1 MISIRNLLTALIRFL
16 VVWFVNTLSL
26 AFAAWI
32 LSGVNI
38 QSSNGIPVFVIAIGI
53 AFVLGLVNLIV
64 RPLILLIAM
73 PLGWVALLIIGFF
86 IDGLTLLITSALLPA
101 LYVENLWW
109 AFLGGLVIAFANTIL
124 TSILDLDDENSIYE
138 NLILRR
144 AVRQAGRAPTESGR
158 GIVMLEVDGLSY
170 WHIQKAI
177 ADGYMPTV
185 KMMMDEYGYKLSRVD
200 CGLPATTPAC
210 QAGILQGN
218 NNNIPSFRWMDK
230 ETGKMLAG
238 GQAAMI
244 IEPSLS
250 DGNGLLRGGSSIG
263 NMFSGDADFSILT
276 FSKIKGGTPEDK
288 KKRAQDMFLVMRNP
302 YFITR
307 VLVLFLGDVIQ
318 EIWQGWQQ
326 RRHKVEPRVNRLEHG
341 YPLLRAA
348 INVFL
353 RDIATYFTILDIVRG
368 TPAMY
373 TLYAGYDEVAHHAGP
388 WTRDAMLTLRQ
399 FDNQVAR
406 ILRVIQ
412 TKAPRPYELLLLSDH
427 GQSFG
432 PTFKQRYGI
441 SLPDLVKSLMP
452 GGTTVSSTG
461 GGDDGTIGVSAMMD
475 ELDNM
480 KDNQVGGRVSNALI
494 NSTQRAVNR
503 NLGETEAF
511 KEVKAAKATVA
522 YSGNFAQAYFDLFPR
537 KITVNELNAAYPGL
551 VDSLVH
557 HEGIG
562 FVVGYDDDGTPIAF
576 GKGGARNLHTG
587 EIVGADPLA
596 PFGDVDLRARQVRR
610 VADFSN
616 AGDLVINSTIYPDG
630 SVAALEELIGNHG
643 GLGGEQTDAYLLHPQ
658 DMLVPETWNSFQ
670 MKDILDSRRGLPGSP
685 YESPKSA
692 SAPQV
697 NPWTGS
703 ILLKGL
709 SQVGKWLGYAGR
721 VILLDRDAFR
731 EIAADV
737 YMTAPALLIAFLAQ
751 VIQSVYVTKSFD
763 PLNILARCGAWLL
776 SFIAVLLMV
785 RFLRGRPSLSTNLR
799 VVGFVGSVHVLE
811 LLGFVPVIGPL
822 MRIIALLLAFFGV
835 WIGTATANKIRGG
848 RAFLIPV
855 VYILVV
861 VFGTIFIL
869 AAVKSVSV
877 TVDAILNAF
886 GWSAVQ

>member
-1 MISIRNLLTALIRFL
+1 MITIRNLLTALIRFL
-16 VVWFVNTLSL
+16 VAWFVNTLSL
-26 AFAAWI
+26 LFAAWI
-32 LSGVNI
+32 LAGISIQPINGV
-38 QSSNGIPVFVIAIGI
+38 PMLVVAIGV

-86 IDGLTLLITSALLPA
+86 IDGITLLITSALLSA
-101 LYVENLWW
+101 LQVENLWW

-124 TSILDLDDENSIYE
+124 SSILDLDDENSIYE
-138 NLILRR
+138 NLVLRR
-144 AVRQAGRAPTESGR
+144 AVRQAGKVTPESGR

-185 KMMMDEYGYKLSRVD
+185 KMMIDEYDYKLSRVD

-218 NNNIPSFRWMDK
+218 NTDIPSFRWMDK
-230 ETGKMLAG
+230 KSGKMLAG
-238 GQAAMI
+238 GQAAML

-276 FSKIKGGTPEDK
+276 FSKIKIGTPEDK

-302 YFITR
+302 CFITR
-307 VLVLFLGDVIQ
+307 VLVLFFGDVIQ

-326 RRHKVEPRVNRLEHG
+326 RRHKVEPRINRLERG

-406 ILRVIQ
+406 ILRTIQ

-441 SLPDLVKSLMP
+441 SLPELVKQLLP

-461 GGDDGTIGVSAMMD
+461 GGDDGTIGVSAMLD

-480 KDNQVGGRVSNALI
+480 KDSQVGGRVSTTLI
-494 NSTQRAVNR
+494 NSTQRTVNR

-511 KEVKAAKATVA
+511 KEVQAAKATVA

-551 VDSLVH
+551 VDNLVK

-562 FVVGYDDDGTPIAF
+562 FVVGYDDDGTPVAF

-587 EIVGADPLA
+587 EIVGNDPLA
-596 PFGDVDLRARQVRR
+596 PFGNVELRARQVGR

-616 AGDLVINSTIYPDG
+616 AGDLVINSSIYPDG
-630 SVAALEELIGNHG
+630 TVAALEELIGNHG
-643 GLGGEQTDAYLLHPQ
+643 GLGGEQTDAYLFHPE
-658 DMLVPETWNSFQ
+658 DMQVPETWNSFQ
-670 MKDILDSRRGLPGSP
+670 LKDILDSRRGLPGSP
-685 YESPKSA
+685 YSNPKSA
-692 SAPQV
+692 SIPQV
-697 NPWTGS
+697 NPWAGPV
-703 ILLKGL
+703 LLKGL
-709 SQVGKWLGYAGR
+709 SQVGKWLGLAGR
-721 VILLDRDAFR
+721 AILLDRDAFR

-751 VIQSVYVTKSFD
+751 VIQSIYLNKSFD
-763 PLNILARCGAWLL
+763 PVDILARCGVWLL

-785 RFLRGRPSLSTNLR
+785 RFLRGKASLSMNLR
-799 VVGFVGSVHVLE
+799 IVGFVGSAHVLE
-811 LLGFVPVIGPL
+811 ILGFVPVIGPL
-822 MRIIALLLAFFGV
+822 MRMIALLLAFFGV
-835 WIGTATANKIRGG
+835 WIGTATANKLSGL

-861 VFGTIFIL
+861 VFGVIFTV
-869 AAVKSVSV
+869 AAIRGVSISVNAV
-877 TVDAILNAF
+877 LNAF
-886 GWSAVQ
+886 GWSAGQ